1 VDVVGSVAL
10 LLALLA
16 ASYAFVIGIVAIIG
30 RRPLLTRAA
39 RWAGIAIFPTISLAI
54 ASLLYLLFTDNFSMA
69 YVAEHSDRALPLVYK
84 LAALWAGQQG
94 SLLFW
99 SWLLSIF
106 AFVALVAN
114 RKKHADLMPTVGV
127 TLAGVQFFFLLLN
140 NFVSN
145 PFGMLGVVGAGGV
158 VQPVTAANGQ
168 GLNPLLQYP
177 EMVLHPPLLYLGY
190 TGFTVPFAFALAA
203 MLRRA
208 PGDEW
213 IHIVRRW
220 AIVAWAMLGVGI
232 LLGAHWAY
240 AVLGWGGY
248 WAWDPVENASLLPWL
263 TATAFLH
270 AAVTQERRGMM
281 KRWSLWLI
289 FATFLLSVLGTLL
302 TRSGIVNSVHAFGK
316 SSIGVWLTAFLAV
329 AFAVCFLAF
338 WKNRHSLRPRRPLDA
353 LVSRESSLLFSVLI
367 LAAACAAVLWGTL
380 LPVFSEWVEGA
391 KISVGQAYFDKVSA
405 PVALLVLFLMGVTPL
420 LAWGANSFV
429 HLRRGIGVSVGT
441 GFAGGMVAWWLG
453 FRRFEPLACMVLAI
467 FAATTILL
475 QFTQGT
481 RMLAARSHENPFS
494 ALGTLALR
502 DTRRYGGYIAH
513 LGIVFILIGISGQA
527 FNRDIRKPMRPG
539 SEMKVGPYTL
549 ISQDFD
555 ETRTA
560 NYEGMRGSI
569 EVFESGRPV
578 MMLYPEQRFYP
589 ASQLAETRVAIYS
602 SLVRDLYVAY
612 EGNNPTDGVPVIHA
626 HLNPLVHWI
635 WLGGLVM
642 MLGTFLAF
650 LPSRRPVSGRRV
662 DVEAAPAAALPHPD
676 LVSHGRA

>member
-1 VDVVGSVAL
+1 MDIVGSVAL
-10 LLALLA
+10 LLALFA
-16 ASYAFVIGIVAIIG
+16 AAYAFLIGIAGLVK
-30 RRPLLTRAA
+30 RRPPLTRAA
-39 RWAGIAIFPTISLAI
+39 RWAGIAVFPAVSLAV
-54 ASLLYLLFTDNFSMA
+54 AGLLYLLFTNNFAMA
-69 YVAEHSDRALPLVYK
+69 YVAEHSDRTLPFVYK
-84 LAALWAGQQG
+84 LAALWAGQEG

-106 AFVALVAN
+106 TFVALVAN
-114 RKKHADLMPTVGV
+114 RRKHPDLMPTVGV
-127 TLAGVQFFFLLLN
+127 VLAGVQFFFLLLN

-145 PFGMLGVVGAGGV
+145 PFGVLGVVGPGGAA
-158 VQPVTAANGQ
+158 QTFTAANGQ

-190 TGFTVPFAFALAA
+190 TGFAVPFAFALAA
-203 MLRRA
+203 MLRRV

-220 AIVAWAMLGVGI
+220 TIVAWAMLGVGI

-316 SSIGVWLTAFLAV
+316 SSIGIWLTAFLAV
-329 AFAVCFLAF
+329 TFAACFWAF
-338 WKNRHSLRPRRPLDA
+338 WMNRRSLRPRHSLDA

-405 PVALLVLFLMGVTPL
+405 PVGLLVLFLMGVTPL
-420 LAWGANSFV
+420 LAWGANSFA
-429 HLRRGIGVSVGT
+429 HLKRGLNVSMAT

-453 FRRFEPLACMVLAI
+453 FRRVEPLACLMLAI
-467 FAATTILL
+467 FAATTIFM
-475 QFTQGT
+475 QFAQGT
-481 RMLAARSHENPFS
+481 RMLAARSHANAFT
-494 ALGTLALR
+494 ALGTLTMR

-513 LGIVFILIGISGQA
+513 LGIVLILIGISGQA

-539 SEMKVGPYTL
+539 DEMKIGPYTL
-549 ISQDFD
+549 VSQDFD

-560 NYEGMRGSI
+560 SYEGMRASI
-569 EVFESGRPV
+569 EVLEGGRSV
-578 MMLYPEQRFYP
+578 MMLYPEDRFYP
-589 ASQLAETRVAIYS
+589 ASQLGETRVAIYS

-612 EGNNPTDGVPVIHA
+612 EGNDPDGGVPVIHA

-642 MLGTFLAF
+642 ILGTILAL
-650 LPSRRPVSGRRV
+650 LPNRHPTNGRRA
-662 DVEAAPAAALPHPD
+662 EIETAPAESIPQPH
-676 LVSHGRA
+676 LVSQGRA

>member
-16 ASYAFVIGIVAIIG
+16 AAYAFVIGIVAIIG
-30 RRPLLTRAA
+30 HRPLLSRAA
-39 RWAGIAIFPTISLAI
+39 RWAGIAIFPAVSI
-54 ASLLYLLFTDNFSMA
+54 AVAGLLYLLFTNNFGMA
-69 YVAEHSDRALPLVYK
+69 YVAEHSDRTLPFVYK
-84 LAALWAGQQG
+84 LAALWAGQEG

-114 RKKHADLMPTVGV
+114 RRKHPDLMPTVAV

-145 PFGMLGVVGAGGV
+145 PFGVLAVVGPGGV
-158 VQPVTAANGQ
+158 AQPVTAANGQ

-220 AIVAWAMLGVGI
+220 TIVAWAMLGVGI

-316 SSIGVWLTAFLAV
+316 SSIGIWLTAFLAI
-329 AFAVCFLAF
+329 ALAVCFWAF
-338 WKNRHSLRPRRPLDA
+338 WENHRSLRPRRNLDA

-391 KISVGQAYFDKVSA
+391 KITVGRAYFDKVSA
-405 PVALLVLFLMGVTPL
+405 PVGLLVLLLMGVTPL
-420 LAWGANSFV
+420 LGWGANSFA
-429 HLRRGIGVSVGT
+429 HMKRGLTASLAAGL
-441 GFAGGMVAWWLG
+441 AGGMVAWWLG
-453 FRRFEPLACMVLAI
+453 FRLIEPMACLILAF
-467 FAATTILL
+467 FAATTIML

-481 RMLAARSHENPFS
+481 RILAARSHANPFA
-494 ALGTLALR
+494 ALGTLTMR

-513 LGIVFILIGISGQA
+513 LGIVFILVGISGQA
-527 FNRDIRKPMRPG
+527 FNRDLRKSMRPG
-539 SEMKVGPYTL
+539 EEMKIGPYTL
-549 ISQDFD
+549 VSQDFD
-555 ETRTA
+555 ETRTT
-560 NYEGMRGSI
+560 NYEGVRGSI
-569 EVFESGRPV
+569 EVFEGGRSA
-578 MMLYPEQRFYP
+578 MMLHPEQRFYP
-589 ASQLAETRVAIYS
+589 ASQLSETRVAIYS

-642 MLGTFLAF
+642 MLGTILAL
-650 LPSRRPVSGRRV
+650 LPSRRPMTGRQ
-662 DVEAAPAAALPHPD
+662 VEVAAAPAAMPHPD